1 MGNCCRSEHRS
12 MVWAGDDWGSLMSK
26 KEEETENTCNMKKQ
40 IRLLGDQNGAFGPP
54 SPASS
59 TRCITTST
67 SSNTAHVTCR
77 EVKIKIT
84 KKELVELLGRSVDVQ
99 GLSAKQAVLA
109 SSWLVHAADR
119 RFNNVLAEHHRPW
132 RPALQSIPEVN

>member
-12 MVWAGDDWGSLMSK
+12 MVSAGDDWGSLMPK
-26 KEEETENTCNMKKQ
+26 KEEEAENKCDMKKQ
-40 IRLLGDQNGAFGPP
+40 RLLGDQKGAFGR

-59 TRCITTST
+59 TSIT
-67 SSNTAHVTCR
+67 SSSSCSTAHVTR
-77 EVKIKIT
+77 EVKIKIR
-84 KKELVELLGRSVDVQ
+84 KEELEELLGRVDVQ
-99 GLSAKQAVLA
+99 GLSAKQVLE
-109 SSWLVHAADR
+109 SWLVHAADR